1 MFGYTKN
8 LLVKEN
14 KRLEKENMELKRELD
29 TLLSYKDDYQNLIT
43 DVKKQKEK
51 YLDLNKK
58 MEQIIEDCKKSLE
71 HI

>member
-14 KRLEKENMELKRELD
+14 KRLEKENAELKRELD
-29 TLLSYKDDYQNLIT
+29 TLLSYKDDYKNLIT

-58 MEQIIEDCKKSLE
+58 MEQIIGDCKKSLE
-71 HI
+71 RI

>member
-14 KRLEKENMELKRELD
+14 KRLEKENAELKRELD

-51 YLDLNKK
+51 YIDLNKK
-58 MEQIIEDCKKSLE
+58 MEQIIEDCEKSLE
-71 HI
+71 RI

>member
-14 KRLEKENMELKRELD
+14 KRLEKENAELKRELD

-43 DVKKQKEK
+43 DVKRQKEK

-58 MEQIIEDCKKSLE
+58 MEQIIEDGKKSLE
-71 HI
+71 RI

>member
-14 KRLEKENMELKRELD
+14 KRLEKENVELKRELD

-71 HI
+71 RI

>member
-14 KRLEKENMELKRELD
+14 KRLEKENAELKRELD
-29 TLLSYKDDYQNLIT
+29 TLLSYKDDYKNLIT

-71 HI
+71 RI